1 MSAKLTFFDI
11 ESTNLNANY
20 GYILCISWKHLG
32 EKEVHCARID
42 KSPKFKAD
50 PTNDAWVVSQFAK
63 EIANSD
69 IVCGWY
75 SARFDW
81 PFIQSRLLSHG
92 LPTMPPI
99 PHVDLWRTA
108 KYQMKLNS
116 NRLAS
121 VSEFL
126 NLDEKTPIRSRE
138 WIRAMAG
145 HRKSI
150 DYVVDHCIQ
159 DIVVLE
165 QAYMKM
171 RPVMRGHPN
180 VNVVTADLDQP
191 GCPICGS
198 KKLQKRGRSVA
209 GVGFTQRYHCQ
220 GCGGWSRGRP
230 QRLDVEVR

>member
-20 GYILCISWKHLG
+20 GYILCVAWKHLG
-32 EKEVHCARID
+32 DEKVHCLSID
-42 KSPKFKAD
+42 QFPGFRED
-50 PTNDAWVVSQFAK
+50 PTNDAALVGAV
-63 EIANSD
+63 ANQLAQSD

-75 SARFDW
+75 SSRFDW
-81 PFIQSRLLSHG
+81 PFIQSRLLTHD

-99 PHVDLWRTA
+99 AHIDLWRTA

-126 NLDEKTPIRSRE
+126 GLEEKTPIRSRE

-145 HRKSI
+145 HRKAI
-150 DYVVDHCIQ
+150 EYVVAHCKQ

-165 QAYMKM
+165 QAYLKM
-171 RPVMRGHPN
+171 RPLMTNHPN
-180 VNVVTADLDQP
+180 VNVVSEKLCN
-191 GCPICGS
+191 CPVCGS
-198 KKLQKRGRSVA
+198 KRIHKRGYMIA
-209 GVGFTQRYHCQ
+209 GVSKRQRFHCQ
-220 GCGGWSRGRP
+220 KCGAWSRGAPERVEGM
-230 QRLDVEVR
+230 DVR